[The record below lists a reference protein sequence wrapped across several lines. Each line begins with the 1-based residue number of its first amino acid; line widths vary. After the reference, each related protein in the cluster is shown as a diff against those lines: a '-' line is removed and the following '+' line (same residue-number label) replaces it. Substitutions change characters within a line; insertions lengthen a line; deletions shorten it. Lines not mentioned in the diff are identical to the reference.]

1 MDEMTWDATTATR
14 RLAGLPAPEPLHPDL
29 AACIVRRPD
38 RLASLEHPLIVQSP
52 YIPPLASY
60 VNGLYTS
67 LLQRADA
74 LLASGVH
81 DQWLDLHA
89 RQFRL
94 KVLVDHANRIDH
106 GIYWDLLAAL
116 FRRELPV
123 TDDAEARWARALDCD
138 KPMRSRFMTRSES
151 LAFEQLP
158 GTIDAW
164 HVVPADPGLTVLGA
178 FLERAAAD
186 RFLAMMAA
194 RLSRPATEFACR
206 ASSLARQQVLALTTS
221 RGMPELLLCASSRA
235 HAATPHLTVSQV
247 G

>member
-1 MDEMTWDATTATR
+1 MDDMTWDATTATR
-14 RLAGLPAPEPLHPDL
+14 RLAGLPEPEPLHPDL
-29 AACIVRRPD
+29 AVCIVRRPG

-94 KVLVDHANRIDH
+94 KVLVGHANRIDH
-106 GIYWDLLAAL
+106 GVYWDLLASL

-123 TDDAEARWARALDCD
+123 TDSADSLWARALDCD

-151 LAFEQLP
+151 IAFEQLP
-158 GTIDAW
+158 ATFDAW
-164 HVVPADPGLTVLGA
+164 HVVPADPAPTILGA
-178 FLERAAAD
+178 FLDRTAAE
-186 RFLAMMAA
+186 RFLAVLAA
-194 RLSRPATEFACR
+194 RLSRPATGFDCR
-206 ASSLARQQVLALTTS
+206 PSPLARAQVLALSTS
-221 RGMPELLLCASSRA
+221 RGTPELLLSASARQRTG
-235 HAATPHLTVSQV
+235 TPH
-247 G
+247 

>member
-1 MDEMTWDATTATR
+1 MEDMTWDATTATR
-14 RLAGLPAPEPLHPDL
+14 RLAGLPEPEPLHPDL
-29 AACIVRRPD
+29 AACIVRRPG

-67 LLQRADA
+67 LQQRADA

-94 KVLVDHANRIDH
+94 KVLVENAKRIDH
-106 GIYWDLLAAL
+106 GVYWDLLASL

-123 TDDAEARWARALDCD
+123 CDDADELWARALDCD
-138 KPMRSRFMTRSES
+138 KPMAQRFMTRSEA

-158 GTIDAW
+158 ATIEAW
-164 HVVPADPGLTVLGA
+164 RIVPADPAVHLMNA

-186 RFLAMMAA
+186 RFVAAMCA
-194 RLSRPATEFACR
+194 RLSRPATEFPCR
-206 ASSLARQQVLALTTS
+206 SEPIAKDQVFALTTS
-221 RGMPELLLCASSRA
+221 RGTPELLLRASARIRVA
-235 HAATPHLTVSQV
+235 H
-247 G
+247 